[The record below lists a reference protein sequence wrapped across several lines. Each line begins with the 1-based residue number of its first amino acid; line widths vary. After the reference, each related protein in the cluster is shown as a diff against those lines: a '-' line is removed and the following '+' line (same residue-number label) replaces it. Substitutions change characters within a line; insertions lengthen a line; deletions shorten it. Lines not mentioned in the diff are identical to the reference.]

1 MAILFAKKALPFSC
15 EVKHV
20 IPCRLLFIRVQF
32 ENFKAVFVNVYAPTS
47 GSERVLFLKD
57 VNVKLQ
63 NCSSDEFLFW
73 GGDFNCTE
81 NYRVDR
87 NHLEPHAPSSLALK
101 ELIKTH
107 CLCDVWRDLNND
119 VRQYT
124 WAHTR
129 GNFISFARLD
139 RFYCFRHHCN
149 IVKGCFITPT
159 VFSDHCLV
167 TCNVFIANVKPK
179 SAYWHLN
186 TSLFSDVNFRDVF
199 VFFWKN
205 FRLKKQC
212 FKNLRQWWDCG
223 KVEVKLLCQQYTFS
237 VSRDITR
244 LMKQLESEIMEEQGL
259 VEATGEEGHIETF
272 KTKTSLLADL
282 LGIKAQGAL
291 VRSRFQNL
299 TQMDAPSK
307 FFFSLEKKNGQSRY
321 IHSLRSENGQEL
333 SKTSDIR
340 KCAVQFYDKLY
351 RSEYRKDDVLSAGF
365 YEGLPNVLEDSKAEL
380 ERPLSEEELL
390 NALRS
395 MESGKTPGIDGLPVK
410 FYKEFWAV
418 LSEDLLA
425 VLNESLVDGSLPLS
439 CRRAV
444 ITLLPKK
451 GDLQEI
457 KNWRPVSLLCSDFKI
472 LSKTL
477 ANRLRKVMGQVIH
490 LDQTYCVPGRSIT
503 DNVCLIRDVLSVSSL
518 LGVNLGLISI
528 DQEKA
533 FDRVEHQ
540 YLWDTLE
547 AFNFSSGF
555 INMIKVLYQDT
566 ESLLKINGGL
576 SAPFKVSRG
585 IRQGCALS
593 GMLYSLSIEPLLNS
607 LRSRIK
613 GLLLQHGI
621 EHQIS
626 AYADDV
632 VVMINGQQD
641 INQLVFIVNDFRKIS
656 SAKVNWEKSE
666 ALAVGKWEKG
676 LPNLPGGMIWRKE
689 GFKYLGVYLGD
700 SNIQQKNWEG
710 VIDKVEGKLKKWK
723 WIHSQLSFR
732 GRVLIINNLVTSTL
746 WHRLSCVDPPV
757 GLLSRLQTILV
768 NFFWEGLHWVPQSVL
783 FLPKE
788 DGGQGL
794 VHLPSRHATF
804 CLQFI
809 QRFLTGPLDLV
820 WRKMAEAILHTLDG
834 LGLDAGLFLMDVKQL
849 RLAGL
854 PQFYCGLF
862 KVWGLFNVCRLEGIK
877 SLH

>member
-1 MAILFAKKALPFSC
+1 MFKKFTP
-15 EVKHV
+15 V
-20 IPCRLLFIRVQF
+20 
-32 ENFKAVFVNVYAPTS
+32 
-47 GSERVLFLKD
+47 
-57 VNVKLQ
+57 
-63 NCSSDEFLFW
+63 
-73 GGDFNCTE
+73 
-81 NYRVDR
+81 
-87 NHLEPHAPSSLALK
+87 
-101 ELIKTH
+101 
-107 CLCDVWRDLNND
+107 
-119 VRQYT
+119 
-124 WAHTR
+124 
-129 GNFISFARLD
+129 
-139 RFYCFRHHCN
+139 HH
-149 IVKGCFITPT
+149 
-159 VFSDHCLV
+159 
-167 TCNVFIANVKPK
+167 
-179 SAYWHLN
+179 
-186 TSLFSDVNFRDVF
+186 
-199 VFFWKN
+199 
-205 FRLKKQC
+205 
-212 FKNLRQWWDCG
+212 CG

-244 LMKQLESEIMEEQGL
+244 LMKKLESEIMEAQGL
-259 VEATGEEGHIETF
+259 VEATGEGGHIETF

-291 VRSRFQNL
+291 VRSRYQNL

-307 FFFSLEKKNGQSRY
+307 FFFSLEKKHGQSRY

-333 SKTSDIR
+333 TKVSDIR
-340 KCAVQFYDKLY
+340 KRAVQFYDKLY
-351 RSEYRKDDVLSAGF
+351 RSEYRKDEVLSAGF

-390 NALRS
+390 NALRG
-395 MESGKTPGIDGLPVK
+395 MESGKTPGIDGLPVE

-477 ANRLRKVMGQVIH
+477 ANRLRNVMGQVIH

-518 LGVNLGLISI
+518 LGVNFGLISI
-528 DQEKA
+528 
-533 FDRVEHQ
+533 
-540 YLWDTLE
+540 
-547 AFNFSSGF
+547 
-555 INMIKVLYQDT
+555 
-566 ESLLKINGGL
+566 
-576 SAPFKVSRG
+576 
-585 IRQGCALS
+585 
-593 GMLYSLSIEPLLNS
+593 
-607 LRSRIK
+607 
-613 GLLLQHGI
+613 
-621 EHQIS
+621 HQIS

-632 VVMINGQQD
+632 VIMINGQQD
-641 INQLVFIVNDFRKIS
+641 INQLFFIVNDFRKIS

-676 LPNLPGGMIWRKE
+676 LPNLPGGMIWRKD
-689 GFKYLGVYLGD
+689 GFKYLGVYIGD
-700 SNIQQKNWEG
+700 LNIQQKNWEG
-710 VIDKVEGKLKKWK
+710 VIEKLEGKLKKWK
-723 WIHSQLSFR
+723 WINSQLSFR

-768 NFFWEGLHWVPQSVL
+768 NFFWDGLHWVPQSVL

-788 DGGQGL
+788 EGGQGL

-804 CLQFI
+804 RLQFI
-809 QRFLTGPLDLV
+809 QRFLTGPMDLV
-820 WRKMAEAILHTLDG
+820 WRKMTEVILHTVDG
-834 LGLDAGLFLMDVKQL
+834 LGLDAGLFLIDVKQL

-862 KVWGLFNVCRLEGIK
+862 KVWGL
-877 SLH
+877 